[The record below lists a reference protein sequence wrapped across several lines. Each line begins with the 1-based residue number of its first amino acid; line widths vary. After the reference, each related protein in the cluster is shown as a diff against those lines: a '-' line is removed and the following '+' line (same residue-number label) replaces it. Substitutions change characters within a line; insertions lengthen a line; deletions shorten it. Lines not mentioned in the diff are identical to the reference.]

1 MPTYRKVAI
10 DTNHGTLEF
19 ERPYFFGGERMTY
32 SEATKII
39 GNQPRWALKN
49 MIKALSLHPWL
60 NTDEDNE
67 RLAAAQIV
75 INTGYHKRWEIAQ

>member
-1 MPTYRKVAI
+1 MRVRLPRIKSRLLKNSI
-10 DTNHGTLEF
+10 NHGTLKF
-19 ERPYFFGGERMTY
+19 ERPYSLGGKKMTY

-49 MIKALSLHPWL
+49 MIKALSLHSWL

-67 RLAAAQIV
+67 RLAAAKIV
-75 INTGYHKRWEIAQ
+75 INGR